1 MSGIDDFTT
10 RHIGPHP
17 DHIARML
24 EVLGLKSLDDLIE
37 QTIPQSIRSQNE
49 FTLPPALSE
58 NRLNKLS
65 RQIASG
71 NTSAVSM
78 IGLGYY
84 GTVTPP
90 VIRRNVMENPDW
102 YTAYTP
108 YQPEVS
114 QARLEI
120 LITFQQMIMDLTA
133 MELANAS
140 LLDEATAAAEA
151 MMVGLRVSRNK
162 SNRFFVDKDCFP
174 QTIAV
179 VQTRAEPIGIDVVV
193 GDYLVDIEKGEFFA
207 GLLQYPGASGEIRD
221 YTNAINQ
228 LKSRNTVVVMAAD
241 PLALTL
247 LKPPGEMGAGH
258 SHRQHPTL
266 RSPNGI
272 WRPACRL
279 HGHPR

>member
-1 MSGIDDFTT
+1 MSRADDFTT

-24 EVLGLKSLDDLIE
+24 ESLGLESLDELIE
-37 QTIPQSIRSQNE
+37 QTIPRSILSQHE
-49 FTLPPALSE
+49 FDLPRALSE

-71 NTSAVSM
+71 NTLAVSM

-120 LITFQQMIMDLTA
+120 LIAFQQMIMDLTA

-151 MMVGLRVSRNK
+151 MMMGFRVSK
-162 SNRFFVDKDCFP
+162 TGSNRFFVDRDCFP

-179 VQTRAEPIGIDVVV
+179 IRTRAEPLGIEVTV
-193 GDYLVDIEKGEFFA
+193 GDYRTGPRTRRVFRGTVPVSRRVWPDTRL
-207 GLLQYPGASGEIRD
+207 YP
-221 YTNAINQ
+221 YN
-228 LKSRNTVVVMAAD
+228 
-241 PLALTL
+241 
-247 LKPPGEMGAGH
+247 
-258 SHRQHPTL
+258 
-266 RSPNGI
+266 
-272 WRPACRL
+272 
-279 HGHPR
+279 